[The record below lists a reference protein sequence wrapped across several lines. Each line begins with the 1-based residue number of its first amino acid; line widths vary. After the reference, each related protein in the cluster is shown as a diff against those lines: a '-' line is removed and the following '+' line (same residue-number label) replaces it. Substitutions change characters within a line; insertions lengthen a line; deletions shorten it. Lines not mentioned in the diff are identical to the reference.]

1 VVEKV
6 EYFV

>member
-6 EYFV
+6 

>member
-1 VVEKV
+1 MMIV